1 MVCIWDV
8 RWLWQFRG
16 DRLSSSKVHSW
27 MLPAHSTMVWGKIVE
42 VRPGRRGKRCHLL
55 PTNTT
60 LLHPPR
66 CWHNCNCAPPP
77 DEEEEGGTYLIV
89 PPGTLWEDVIMCQ
102 FWLSYCC
109 CCPTWRKLCH
119 WNDTRKKWLMQTG
132 HTAELWRGYLLGA
145 FKVCMLTSSGQCD
158 LVRMRPWWK
167 MVDKFKRFT
176 AHKIR

>member
-42 VRPGRRGKRCHLL
+42 VRPGRRGKRCHLP

-77 DEEEEGGTYLIV
+77 
-89 PPGTLWEDVIMCQ
+89 M
-102 FWLSYCC
+102 
-109 CCPTWRKLCH
+109 R
-119 WNDTRKKWLMQTG
+119 RRR
-132 HTAELWRGYLLGA
+132 AELILLSHLAHCERMLSCVNFDCRIVVVVQCGESFVIGLSQERSGWCKRGIQLSCEEDTFLELSRCA
-145 FKVCMLTSSGQCD
+145 CLQV
-158 LVRMRPWWK
+158 V
-167 MVDKFKRFT
+167 VNV
-176 AHKIR
+176 I